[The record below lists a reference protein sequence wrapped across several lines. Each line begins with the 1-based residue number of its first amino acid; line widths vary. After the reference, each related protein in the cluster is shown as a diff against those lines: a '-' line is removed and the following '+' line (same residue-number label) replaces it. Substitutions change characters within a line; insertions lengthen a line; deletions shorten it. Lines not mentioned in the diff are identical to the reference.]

1 MSMGGGRIGGGL
13 RAARTTAVT
22 SAAGLGRPRRWAAGL
37 AWGLW
42 ALAMLGLALNWWQ
55 DRLLRQAGRP
65 DLAVWVPGSIVGP
78 LLAVLGAATVGA
90 VLASRRPRHPV
101 GWLLLGFALS
111 QTASGVISSSVA
123 YGLVARPGALP
134 AAHGLARYYPA
145 TGAAALALLSF
156 VLLLTPTGSLPSARW
171 RWWAVITAATPVALA
186 LVVPVVPGRL
196 DPQLLLT
203 SSPFSDRALGGVLL
217 VATRVALVVTALAVV
232 VAAGSLVVRFRRA
245 QGVERQQ
252 LRWVALAATLMV
264 LAGPVVLAPVVLES
278 PILVDWVSAVW
289 VAVLPVAV
297 GAAVL
302 RYRLYDLDRI
312 ISRTLAYGLLTLL
325 LGGGYAGAV
334 LGLGQLLG
342 RESPL
347 VVAAATLAV
356 AAVFQPARR
365 RVQAVVDQRFNRRRH
380 DTTRIIEA
388 FGVRLRN
395 EVDLDALHTELLAVV
410 DQTMQPTQASLW
422 LRPSGSASQDQ
433 RIPGASRAA
442 WQLATPRTVRPALS
456 IGSSLGF
463 S

>member
-1 MSMGGGRIGGGL
+1 M
-13 RAARTTAVT
+13 AVT
-22 SAAGLGRPRRWAAGL
+22 SAAGRGRPRRRLAGL
-37 AWGLW
+37 AWVLW
-42 ALAMLGLALNWWQ
+42 ALTMLGLAVVPWL
-55 DRLLRQAGRP
+55 DSLLRQAGRP

-111 QTASGVISSSVA
+111 LTASGVIFSYVT

-134 AAHGLARYYPA
+134 AAATVARYYPA
-145 TGAAALALLSF
+145 TGAAALALLSL

-171 RWWAVITAATPVALA
+171 RWWALVTAATPLALV

-196 DPQLLLT
+196 DPRLLLA
-203 SSPFSDRALGGVLL
+203 SSPLSDRALGGVLL
-217 VATRVALVVTALAVV
+217 VATRVALTVTSLAVA
-232 VAAGSLVVRFRRA
+232 VAAGSLVLRFRRA

-252 LRWVALAATLMV
+252 LRWVALAATLML
-264 LAGPVVLAPVVLES
+264 LAGPVVLVPVALES

-289 VAVLPVAV
+289 VVVLPVAV

-325 LGGGYAGAV
+325 LGGGYALVV
-334 LGLGQLLG
+334 LALGRLLG

-356 AAVFQPARR
+356 AALFQPARR
-365 RVQAVVDQRFNRRRH
+365 RVQQAVDRRFNRRRH
-380 DTTRIIEA
+380 DAARIIEG
-388 FGVRLRN
+388 FGARLRDQ
-395 EVDLDALHTELLAVV
+395 VDLDTLTTDLLAVV
-410 DQTMQPTQASLW
+410 DQTIQPTQASLW
-422 LRPSGSASQDQ
+422 LRTPPEPS
-433 RIPGASRAA
+433 RPPPGA
-442 WQLATPRTVRPALS
+442 LASP
-456 IGSSLGF
+456 
-463 S
+463 